1 MMSIDGLLDEAVQD
15 RCGQTNPRDPQ
26 LPKTME
32 GLTMPHLFATGRVL
46 PGSMMM
52 ITDSMMMITDYLHF
66 TSFHCLSPFATLV
79 LRRKSF
85 GTCKQS
91 CAED

>member
-1 MMSIDGLLDEAVQD
+1 MISIDGLLDEAVQD
-15 RCGQTNPRDPQ
+15 RCGQTNPGDPQ

-52 ITDSMMMITDYLHF
+52 ITDYLHS
-66 TSFHCLSPFATLV
+66 TSFSLLV
-79 LRRKSF
+79 TFCHLGFEEKELRNLQAVL
-85 GTCKQS
+85 C
-91 CAED
+91 